1 MTGLSR
7 TLKKITPKEDYGH
20 HKVAEV
26 GEDTRLT
33 SKVKAAEEEP
43 VIPLADEEELKRAR
57 RRQRSSGGRASTVL
71 TDDERLGG

>member
-1 MTGLSR
+1 MTGISR

-33 SKVKAAEEEP
+33 PKVKTAEEEP
-43 VIPLADEEELKRAR
+43 AIPLADEEELARVR
-57 RRQRSSGGRASTVL
+57 RRQRRSGGRSSTVL